1 MHIFK
6 ELLQESQTGLAEKF
20 KAIYDDAKPAWVDRA
35 KDMLTNLE
43 TAVAADTIFNVDF
56 NEIKDFMSRSLENV
70 LRKNL
75 DAISSTDSAQSPH
88 RVVYDADVSS
98 YVYLNQAKGQV
109 KKIKDVLAMKSKV
122 FNAADTA
129 HLEKMLAANEA
140 AAEINVILTSLKPKI
155 VKGRKPN
162 TNVDPNAF
170 HSKLGSAEA
179 QKKVKEALEAGVK
192 EPLDD
197 YEEAVRDWIQRYIDR
212 IGKSDTYTQSS
223 DRRQRDGMSDMI
235 FTHCF
240 DFDKDRDAS
249 TKDETVYKNVKIRAE
264 KKDFAKKDAEAQRK
278 NIELKYLAKNIKK
291 LSHVVDLK
299 GNLSKI
305 ETLEYRKP
313 KIADGG
319 GTLESGFK
327 FIFADGSEFTVINK
341 IVTKYSYAG
350 TKFEQFPT
358 TFHDVKFPDGTKM
371 KMPSEEK
378 MVKEFGSWKAT

>member
-6 ELLQESQTGLAEKF
+6 ELLQESQTGMAEKF
-20 KAIYDDAKPAWVDRA
+20 KAIYADTKPAWADRA
-35 KDMLTNLE
+35 KENLTNLE
-43 TAVAADTIFNVDF
+43 TAVDADKIFNVDF
-56 NEIKDFMSRSLENV
+56 GEIKDFFSRSLENV
-70 LRKNL
+70 LRKNI
-75 DAISSTDSAQSPH
+75 DAVSATNETDSPH
-88 RVVYDADVSS
+88 QVVYDADISS
-98 YVYLNQAKGQV
+98 YVYLNQAKGQA
-109 KKIKDVLAMKSKV
+109 KKIKDLLAKTKFS
-122 FNAADTA
+122 AADKGC
-129 HLEKMLAANEA
+129 LENMLAANEA
-140 AAEINVILTSLKPKI
+140 AAEINVILTTLKPKI

-162 TNVDPNAF
+162 TNIDPNAF

-179 QKKVKEALEAGVK
+179 QKKVKEALEDGVK

-197 YEEAVRDWIQRYIDR
+197 YEEAVRDWLQKYIDL
-212 IGKSDTYTQSS
+212 IAKSDTYTQSN
-223 DRRQRDGMSDMI
+223 DRRLRDGMSDMI
-235 FTHCF
+235 FMHCF
-240 DFDKDRDAS
+240 NFEKDRDAT
-249 TKDETVYKNVKIRAE
+249 TKEENVFKNVKINPA
-264 KKDFAKKDAEAQRK
+264 KKDFAKTDAESQRK

-313 KIADGG
+313 KIAQGG

-350 TKFEQFPT
+350 TRFEQFPT

-378 MVKEFGSWKAT
+378 MVKEFGSWKAE